1 MISKIECLDDV
12 SNINVIGL
20 FWFLVFVCRLSA
32 QITDMDQTLANAR
45 NVRLIIIVAA
55 LGYFVDIYDLI
66 LFSVIRVKSL
76 KGLGV
81 PDSDLLDVGTM
92 LINSQMFGM
101 LLGGILW
108 GILGDKKGRISVLFG
123 SILLYSLANMANGF
137 VTSVP
142 AYAII
147 RFIAGIGLA
156 GELGAGIT
164 LVTETMSKE
173 NRGYGTM
180 IVAGVG
186 LMGAVAAALVGE
198 HYAWETS
205 YIIGGVMGLLLLGL
219 RVGLAES
226 GMFKNVKND
235 GVSRGNILMLFND
248 GKRFKKYLSCIL
260 IGIPLW
266 FVVGVLVTFSPE
278 FGKELNAAEPLSAG
292 TGIMYCYIG
301 IALGDIVAGF
311 ASQMLRS
318 RKKVML
324 AFLLLTAL
332 SIVVYLNAEGMT
344 SQQFIWLALFL
355 GFSSGY
361 WATFVTI
368 ASEQFGTNL
377 RATVTTTVP
386 NFVRGSL
393 VLATLSFTALKGSLG
408 IINSAMTVGFI
419 SLVIAIIA
427 LYQLKE
433 TFGKDLDYVEIS

>member
-1 MISKIECLDDV
+1 
-12 SNINVIGL
+12 
-20 FWFLVFVCRLSA
+20 
-32 QITDMDQTLANAR
+32 MDQDAVNKK
-45 NVRLIIIVAA
+45 NVKLIIIVAA

-66 LFSVIRVKSL
+66 LFSVIRIKSL

-81 PDSDLLDVGTM
+81 PESDLLDVGTM

-101 LLGGILW
+101 LIGGILW
-108 GILGDKKGRISVLFG
+108 GVLGDKKGRLSVLFG
-123 SILLYSLANMANGF
+123 SILLYSAANLANGF
-137 VTSVP
+137 VTTVEQ
-142 AYAII
+142 YAII

-186 LMGAVAAALVGE
+186 LMGAVAAAIVGE
-198 HYAWETS
+198 NYAWETS
-205 YIIGGVMGLLLLGL
+205 YIIGGIMGLLLLGM

-226 GMFKNVKND
+226 GMFKNLKND
-235 GVSRGNILMLFND
+235 GVSRGNIFMLFSD

-278 FGKELNAAEPLSAG
+278 FGKELNATEPLSAG

-301 IALGDIVAGF
+301 IAIGDIVAGF
-311 ASQMLRS
+311 LSQMWRS

-324 AFLLLTAL
+324 VFLLLTGV
-332 SIVVYLNAEGMT
+332 SIVVYLNAEGMN
-344 SQQFIWLALFL
+344 SQQFIWLVLFL
-355 GFSSGY
+355 GFASGY

-408 IINSAMTVGFI
+408 IINSALVVGFV
-419 SLVIAIIA
+419 SLLIA
-427 LYQLKE
+427 LIALSQLKE
-433 TFGKDLDYVEIS
+433 TFGKDLDYLEIS